1 MRNVREYHA
10 YWLLFFVAILAVLF
24 GAMCVMELY
33 ELNEFMNRTI
43 RRCTELE
50 QLINE
55 LQRR

>member
-1 MRNVREYHA
+1 MLNA
-10 YWLLFFVAILAVLF
+10 LQQILMSATAVLF
-24 GAMCVMELY
+24 GALCVLELY

-50 QLINE
+50 QLLNE